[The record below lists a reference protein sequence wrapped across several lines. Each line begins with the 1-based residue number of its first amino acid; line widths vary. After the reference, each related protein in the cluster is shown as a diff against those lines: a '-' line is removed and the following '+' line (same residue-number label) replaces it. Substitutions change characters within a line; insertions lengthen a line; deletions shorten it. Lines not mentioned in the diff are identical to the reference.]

1 MYGREAEV
9 ILNSTG
15 ASDEEKDYATVLLKF
30 DEFFKVRQNVI
41 YKRAHFNCCSQL
53 EGESTEQFIMGLN
66 RLAGNCDYKTLRDE
80 MIRDR
85 LVVGIWDQRLS
96 ERMQLDATLNLE
108 KAKKMACQHEAIHN
122 QSRHLTAGNTTVLE
136 SMSASKYNKPK
147 TGGRPERQGDK
158 RTYTRCGKEAH
169 QRQQKCP
176 AMAATCHN
184 CQKKGHYCQQCFFRK
199 DSARSL
205 SEFEEQDL
213 DSLFLHTI
221 TINTGGVSWKTEVQL
236 EGKRV
241 TFKVDTGVP
250 FPKILTKI
258 SVQ

>member
-1 MYGREAEV
+1 MGPRNNQTPCFIEWEGGRSHPQ
-9 ILNSTG
+9 LHG
-15 ASDEEKDYATVLLKF
+15 ASDEEKDYTTVLLKF

-41 YKRAHFNCCSQL
+41 YKRAHFNRCSQL
-53 EGESTEQFIMGLN
+53 EGVSTEQFIMGLY
-66 RLAGNCDYKTLRDE
+66 RLADNCDYKTLRDE

-108 KAKKMACQHEAIHN
+108 KAKKMACQHEAVHN
-122 QSRHLTAGNTTVLE
+122 QSMDLTAWT
-136 SMSASKYNKPK
+136 SQYNKPK

-158 RTYTRCGKEAH
+158 RTCTRCGKEAH

-176 AMAATCHN
+176 AMAATCRN
-184 CQKKGHYCQQCFFRK
+184 CQKKGHYCQQCFFLK
-199 DSARSL
+199 HSARSL

-221 TINTGGVSWKTEVQL
+221 TINTGGVS
-236 EGKRV
+236 
-241 TFKVDTGVP
+241 
-250 FPKILTKI
+250 